1 MDPSDDTEQQAPHT
15 PSSSSSSPPAPPMF
29 PFYMTSTTFFYY
41 ILGQIWEFFQNF
53 GWFVLLAVLLY
64 FVLKD
69 PLTGAING
77 YMARARL
84 RAAKDPKR
92 VASLD
97 DERRQIREQQQRE
110 YLIEKERRA
119 KEEKEEKEKK
129 AEEFALANAE
139 LRAAGNPTT
148 EATRRQGT
156 FMGPSRPGDAGG
168 RGGAHRFGNE
178 RQRRP

>member
-15 PSSSSSSPPAPPMF
+15 PSSSSSSPPATPMF

-41 ILGQIWEFFQNF
+41 ILGLLWEFFQNY
-53 GWFVLLAVLLY
+53 GWFVLLTALLY

-119 KEEKEEKEKK
+119 KEEKEKK